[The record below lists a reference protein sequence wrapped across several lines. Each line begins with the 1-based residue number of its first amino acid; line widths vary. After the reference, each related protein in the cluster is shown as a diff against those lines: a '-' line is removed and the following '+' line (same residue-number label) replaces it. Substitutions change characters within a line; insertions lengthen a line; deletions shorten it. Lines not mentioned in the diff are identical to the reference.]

1 LLHAFPL
8 LAAYSNISIGSMAI
22 VNRLE
27 WCKINLNYRY
37 SKDGVDHVKEILHN
51 LEGSVSG
58 NQLLAV
64 MGPTGR
70 FTFSIFS
77 IGYFNSLLSPGCGK
91 TSLMNV
97 LSGRI
102 TFSRNI
108 TLTGNIYYN
117 SERIKFRDV
126 RKQIGYVGQD
136 EITFPFLTVYETLLL
151 SEYFHSTVP
160 LPTDERKRKIEDV
173 IRELGLQK
181 VTNSLVGNE
190 YQRGISGGEY
200 KRVLIGKELI
210 KNPNLLFLDEP
221 TSGLDSFQAF
231 SVMNIMR
238 ELANRGR
245 IVLSVIHQ
253 PKSSIFI
260 LFDQLLLLSAGKM
273 IFYGPANQALAYF
286 SSLKYRCPIQYN
298 PADYFL
304 DILSIDYKSIEA
316 ETETK
321 QRIEYLA
328 AHWETHHSGLVR
340 ADHSASVINEQDT
353 TAEEAKISS
362 NAATST
368 LRSIEQEDLEYTRP
382 FYTWFR
388 DYYFLQWR
396 CFLNLYRNYGSV
408 LVRTVTTLFF
418 AVLVA
423 LIYRNLGYTQKDIQ
437 NRLGLLYF
445 LLINQV

>member
-1 LLHAFPL
+1 
-8 LAAYSNISIGSMAI
+8 
-22 VNRLE
+22 
-27 WCKINLNYRY
+27 
-37 SKDGVDHVKEILHN
+37 
-51 LEGSVSG
+51 
-58 NQLLAV
+58 
-64 MGPTGR
+64 MGPTGKCA
-70 FTFSIFS
+70 FLAFPLHVLTSFCFA
-77 IGYFNSLLSPGCGK
+77 GCGK

-102 TFSRNI
+102 TYSRNI

-117 SERIKFRDV
+117 SERIKLRDV

-136 EITFPFLTVYETLLL
+136 EITFPFLTVYETILL
-151 SEYFHSTVP
+151 SEYFHSTVS
-160 LPTDERKRKIEDV
+160 LPTDERKRKIEGV

-190 YQRGISGGEY
+190 SRRGISGGEY

-260 LFDQLLLLSAGKM
+260 LFDQLLLLSEGKM
-273 IFYGPANQALAYF
+273 IFYGPANRALAYF
-286 SSLKYRCPIQYN
+286 SSLKYRCPTQYN

-304 DILSIDYKSIEA
+304 DILSIDFKSMEA

-328 AHWETHHSGLVR
+328 NYWETYHSGVVH
-340 ADHSASVINEQDT
+340 ADHSASVLI
-353 TAEEAKISS
+353 EEADETKDRDPS
-362 NAATST
+362 AAAVDSST
-368 LRSIEQEDLEYTRP
+368 LRSIEPEDIEYTRP
-382 FYTWFR
+382 LYTWFR

-418 AVLVA
+418 AALVA
-423 LIYRNLGYTQKDIQ
+423 LIYRDLGYTQQDIQ
-437 NRLGLLYF
+437 NRMGLLYF
-445 LLINQV
+445 LLINQVREINIYFLSLSSCA